1 MVVMG
6 DEWNF
11 NRQALEQAVRAFA
24 LEARFTE
31 LLELRRALMGNAV
44 AISGGMRLMQ
54 RSSED

>member
-1 MVVMG
+1 MMVMG

-31 LLELRRALMGNAV
+31 LLELRRALMLIWAMQWLYLV
-44 AISGGMRLMQ
+44 ACV
-54 RSSED
+54 